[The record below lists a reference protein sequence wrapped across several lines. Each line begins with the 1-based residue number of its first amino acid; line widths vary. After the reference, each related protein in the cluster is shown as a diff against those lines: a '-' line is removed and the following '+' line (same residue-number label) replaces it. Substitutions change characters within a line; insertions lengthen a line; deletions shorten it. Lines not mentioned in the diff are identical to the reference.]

1 MNIILKNAIKII
13 TINSFSPLNLN
24 YEFHYSSLHNYR
36 ECMRIFLRKG
46 KKKSPFSMKL
56 TNPKVS
62 R

>member
-46 KKKSPFSMKL
+46 KKKSLLFQ
-56 TNPKVS
+56 
-62 R
+62 

>member
-13 TINSFSPLNLN
+13 TINSFSPLKLRISLFFTSQLSRM
-24 YEFHYSSLHNYR
+24 YEN
-36 ECMRIFLRKG
+36 IFAKRKE
-46 KKKSPFSMKL
+46 KKSPFSMKL